1 MNLVSPPVLVIEYVL
16 PGLLWTRSFPRSP
29 RPPLRRRGCCV
40 RFCNRYWFL
49 DSYLLRPARL
59 AFGRIVRLFFLGP
72 ARFALGF
79 GGLRRLLLLRP
90 SRSPL
95 RRLVRWH
102 FHRALRRIR
111 CQGRRS
117 QTRRR
122 ARPSYPQLPRP
133 ATFRLHLHYRC
144 LCLGFRLYL
153 HFRTPPP
160 FYERQVWIDVE
171 SLLAE
176 SNVHKCKP
184 ISEFQVCVSVNGI
197 TAFGMQ
203 SCNIG
208 VHLNLVHDVHVCLTC
223 QAAAGHLI

>member
-1 MNLVSPPVLVIEYVL
+1 MNLVSPPVLAIEYVR

-95 RRLVRWH
+95 RRLVQEH
-102 FHRALRRIR
+102 FRRALRRIR
-111 CQGRRS
+111 SRGRRS
-117 QTRRR
+117 QTHRR
-122 ARPSYPQLPRP
+122 ARPTHPQFSRP
-133 ATFRLHLHYRC
+133 STFGLHLHGC
-144 LCLGFRLYL
+144 L
-153 HFRTPPP
+153 HFLFRFLLHLPSPP
-160 FYERQVWIDVE
+160 FYERQVGVYVE
-171 SLLAE
+171 SLLPE
-176 SNVHKCKP
+176 RDVHKCKP
-184 ISEFQVCVSVNGI
+184 IGYFQVCVPVDRVTALSV
-197 TAFGMQ
+197 
-203 SCNIG
+203 
-208 VHLNLVHDVHVCLTC
+208 
-223 QAAAGHLI
+223 